1 MEAQRKARLYENQR
15 QSHIQVAQAEPR
27 GPVPSAGAGCG
38 LPAMGRAHGELT
50 VVLMGTVRLR
60 VCLVSPLPSD
70 FPPAPS
76 LCSALA
82 AQSCSR
88 IKSSPSLAP
97 SWCSKAQ
104 QEQWY
109 GCPSAKTAGHLPAR
123 APASLVPSSSG
134 SSPLWKCGSAEQ
146 TGPLPARSGFGFSF
160 PGLQD
165 LLLLLIS
172 LDGSIPRGAKGT
184 WQVT

>member
-1 MEAQRKARLYENQR
+1 
-15 QSHIQVAQAEPR
+15 
-27 GPVPSAGAGCG
+27 
-38 LPAMGRAHGELT
+38 MGRAHGELT
-50 VVLMGTVRLR
+50 VVLMGTVRLG

-82 AQSCSR
+82 AQSFSR

-97 SWCSKAQ
+97 SWCSKAR
-104 QEQWY
+104 QEQWCV
-109 GCPSAKTAGHLPAR
+109 CPSAKAAGHLPAR
-123 APASLVPSSSG
+123 APASLVPTPQAHHPS
-134 SSPLWKCGSAEQ
+134 GSAEQ
-146 TGPLPARSGFGFSF
+146 TSPLPARSGFGFSF